1 MSTIPAPGK
10 KIKDICN
17 QLGSDYSIQV
27 IDLENCIYRKLN
39 DKFDIEISGLDNRR
53 KSFNCNVYL
62 WSLKPGKSIE
72 ATYSD
77 ISSFEQLL
85 ELLQSLEMLYS

>member
-53 KSFNCNVYL
+53 KSFNCNVL
-62 WSLKPGKSIE
+62 MSI
-72 ATYSD
+72 
-77 ISSFEQLL
+77 
-85 ELLQSLEMLYS
+85 

>member
-1 MSTIPAPGK
+1 MSTIPAPSK
-10 KIKDICN
+10 KIKDIRN
-17 QLGSDYSIQV
+17 QLGSDYSIRV

-72 ATYSD
+72 ATFFD
-77 ISSFEQLL
+77 IGSFEQLL
-85 ELLQSLEMLYS
+85 ELLQSLEMLYG